1 MTLKTFNLPDVGEG
15 LTEAEIVQ
23 WKVAPGA
30 TVAIN
35 DIICE
40 IETAKAL
47 VELSSPYAGT
57 VSELLVDEGETIEV
71 GTPIIA
77 VEDAAST
84 SGGGSDDGA
93 GTAGRGTAGADGTG
107 TGDDGARQADRTEQ
121 QTAPTGDATRQDGTS
136 VPTGDAPIPVPEM
149 PGELAGAHDDAGR
162 AAVAPGA
169 APEAPPGPL
178 VGTGPKAD
186 PVKRRPRK
194 PAAPAAGV
202 YGTTAPTAAR
212 VLPTGA
218 EAQAA
223 GLDGQSPSGVSA
235 PAAPTAPAPAAAP
248 SGPRPTALPGGEAAL
263 RVNPL
268 NQLIN
273 RVLAKPPVRK
283 AARDLGID
291 LADVPATGS
300 AGEVTK
306 QDLISYQSQRDA
318 EQDGADS
325 FWSDRKLLGGGRIER
340 IPVKGV
346 RKATA
351 KAMVQSAFT
360 APHVSIFVDVDASR
374 TMEFVKRLKASRDFE
389 GIKLSPLLILAK
401 AVVWAAARNPSV
413 NATWTDDEI
422 LVKHF
427 MNLGIAA
434 ATPRGLMVPNI
445 KDAQD
450 LSLKELALALNE
462 LATTA
467 RAGRTP
473 PAQMQGGTLTITNIG
488 ALGIDTGTPII
499 NPGEVAIVA
508 FGTIKQKPWVL
519 DGEVIPRWIT
529 TLGGS
534 FDHRV
539 VDGDLSARFMAD
551 VASILEEPALLLD

>member
-1 MTLKTFNLPDVGEG
+1 MTLNTFNLPDVGEG

-23 WKVAPGA
+23 WKVQPGSV
-30 TVAIN
+30 VAIN
-35 DIICE
+35 DIIVE
-40 IETAKAL
+40 IETAKSL
-47 VELSSPYAGT
+47 VELSSPYAG
-57 VSELLVDEGETIEV
+57 VVAELLATEGETIDV
-71 GTPIIA
+71 GSPIIS
-77 VEDAAST
+77 V
-84 SGGGSDDGA
+84 
-93 GTAGRGTAGADGTG
+93 ADG
-107 TGDDGARQADRTEQ
+107 DD
-121 QTAPTGDATRQDGTS
+121 
-136 VPTGDAPIPVPEM
+136 DAPAPQM
-149 PGELAGAHDDAGR
+149 PGELSTPPATTHPSAATDASATSGFGSDSGQHAGAQE
-162 AAVAPGA
+162 P
-169 APEAPPGPL
+169 PEAGPL

-186 PVKRRPRK
+186 AVKRRPRRADAE
-194 PAAPAAGV
+194 PMQ
-202 YGTTAPTAAR
+202 APT
-212 VLPTGA
+212 P
-218 EAQAA
+218 Q
-223 GLDGQSPSGVSA
+223 SA
-235 PAAPTAPAPAAAP
+235 PPADGAQPA
-248 SGPRPTALPGGEAAL
+248 
-263 RVNPL
+263 
-268 NQLIN
+268 N

-283 AARDLGID
+283 AARDLGIN
-291 LADVPATGS
+291 LSDVEGTGRS
-300 AGEVTK
+300 GEVTK
-306 QDLISYQSQRDA
+306 RDLMSYQAQRDA
-318 EQDGADS
+318 EQDGANT
-325 FWSDRKLLGGGRIER
+325 FWEATQKPQDQRIER
-340 IPVKGV
+340 VPVRGV

-351 KAMVQSAFT
+351 KAMVDSAFS

-389 GIKLSPLLILAK
+389 GIKVSPLLILCK
-401 AVVWAAARNPSV
+401 AVIWAAARNPSV
-413 NATWTDDEI
+413 NATWAGDEI

-450 LSLKELALALNE
+450 LTLKELAIALNE

-467 RAGRTP
+467 RAGKTQ
-473 PAQMQGGTLTITNIG
+473 PAQMQGGSLTVTNIG

>member
-1 MTLKTFNLPDVGEG
+1 MTPHTFRLPDVGEG

-23 WKVAPGA
+23 WKVQPGD
-30 TVAIN
+30 TVAVN
-35 DIICE
+35 DIIVE
-40 IETAKAL
+40 IETAKSL
-47 VELSSPYAGT
+47 VELPSPFAGV
-57 VSELLVDEGETIEV
+57 VSALLVDEGETVEV
-71 GTPIIA
+71 GTPIFA
-77 VEDAAST
+77 VGNT
-84 SGGGSDDGA
+84 SDEKPEPEPEPEPERGSGPDSEA
-93 GTAGRGTAGADGTG
+93 GTL
-107 TGDDGARQADRTEQ
+107 
-121 QTAPTGDATRQDGTS
+121 
-136 VPTGDAPIPVPEM
+136 IPAPEM
-149 PGELAGAHDDAGR
+149 PGEFSTPPSATGGSAGR
-162 AAVAPGA
+162 GDGPTGSEQAV
-169 APEAPPGPL
+169 PGPL
-178 VGTGPKAD
+178 VGAGPKAD
-186 PVKRRPRK
+186 AARRRPRK
-194 PAAPAAGV
+194 PVAPPA
-202 YGTTAPTAAR
+202 
-212 VLPTGA
+212 
-218 EAQAA
+218 
-223 GLDGQSPSGVSA
+223 SPQEP
-235 PAAPTAPAPAAAP
+235 PAV
-248 SGPRPTALPGGEAAL
+248 PRPDPTHQL
-263 RVNPL
+263 VN
-268 NQLIN
+268 
-273 RVLAKPPVRK
+273 RALAKPPVRK
-283 AARDLGID
+283 AARDLGIN
-291 LADVPATGS
+291 LADVPATGMS
-300 AGEVTK
+300 GEVTK
-306 QDLISYQSQRDA
+306 QDLMSYQSQRDA
-318 EQDGADS
+318 EQDGADT
-325 FWSDRKLLGGGRIER
+325 FWDGRKKFGADRIER
-340 IPVKGV
+340 VPVKGV

-351 KAMVQSAFT
+351 KAMVHSAFS

-374 TMEFVKRLKASRDFE
+374 TMEFVKRLKVSRDFE
-389 GIKLSPLLILAK
+389 GIKVSPLLILAK
-401 AVVWAAARNPSV
+401 AVIWAAARNPSV

-427 MNLGIAA
+427 LNLGIAA

-467 RAGRTP
+467 RAGRTQ

>member
-1 MTLKTFNLPDVGEG
+1 MTLNTFNLPDVGEG

-23 WKVAPGA
+23 WRVAAGA

-40 IETAKAL
+40 IETAKSL

-57 VSELLVDEGETIEV
+57 VAELLVAEGETIEV
-71 GTPIIA
+71 GTPIIS
-77 VEDAAST
+77 VEDSASGPELSAGAA
-84 SGGGSDDGA
+84 DGA
-93 GTAGRGTAGADGTG
+93 
-107 TGDDGARQADRTEQ
+107 
-121 QTAPTGDATRQDGTS
+121 
-136 VPTGDAPIPVPEM
+136 VPVPDM
-149 PGELAGAHDDAGR
+149 PGEMATPQADE
-162 AAVAPGA
+162 AARPGA
-169 APEAPPGPL
+169 QAPEPTPGPL

-186 PVKRRPRK
+186 AVKRRLRKAPAVPPVSSASVPPRPTSEPSVDPAPSAPVGTPSSPGAVP
-194 PAAPAAGV
+194 PAAPA
-202 YGTTAPTAAR
+202 
-212 VLPTGA
+212 
-218 EAQAA
+218 
-223 GLDGQSPSGVSA
+223 PS
-235 PAAPTAPAPAAAP
+235 
-248 SGPRPTALPGGEAAL
+248 RP
-263 RVNPL
+263 NPL

-283 AARDLGID
+283 AARDLGIN

-306 QDLISYQSQRDA
+306 QDLMSYQAQRDA
-318 EQDGADS
+318 EKDGADS
-325 FWSDRKLLGGGRIER
+325 FWAARSLLGGGRVER

-351 KAMVQSAFT
+351 RAMVQSAFT

-389 GIKLSPLLILAK
+389 GIKVSPLLILAK
-401 AVVWAAARNPSV
+401 AVIWAAARNPSV
-413 NATWTDDEI
+413 NASWAEDEI
-422 LVKHF
+422 HVKHF

-445 KDAQD
+445 KDAQN

-467 RAGRTP
+467 RAGKTQ
-473 PAQMQGGTLTITNIG
+473 PAQMQGGTLTVTNIG

>member
-1 MTLKTFNLPDVGEG
+1 VQGGVDHLPPAQAHVPDGE
-15 LTEAEIVQ
+15 L
-23 WKVAPGA
+23 
-30 TVAIN
+30 
-35 DIICE
+35 
-40 IETAKAL
+40 
-47 VELSSPYAGT
+47 
-57 VSELLVDEGETIEV
+57 
-71 GTPIIA
+71 
-77 VEDAAST
+77 
-84 SGGGSDDGA
+84 
-93 GTAGRGTAGADGTG
+93 
-107 TGDDGARQADRTEQ
+107 
-121 QTAPTGDATRQDGTS
+121 
-136 VPTGDAPIPVPEM
+136 PVPGM
-149 PGELAGAHDDAGR
+149 PGELGGLEAGHPAGPGDDASEPP
-162 AAVAPGA
+162 AA
-169 APEAPPGPL
+169 APEAAPGPL

-186 PVKRRPRK
+186 AVKRRPRK
-194 PAAPAAGV
+194 APAAGA
-202 YGTTAPTAAR
+202 GPELPSPAAN
-212 VLPTGA
+212 PPA
-218 EAQAA
+218 NPPA
-223 GLDGQSPSGVSA
+223 GA
-235 PAAPTAPAPAAAP
+235 PAAQPVEADTP
-248 SGPRPTALPGGEAAL
+248 SRS
-263 RVNPL
+263 NPL

-283 AARDLGID
+283 AARDLGIN

-306 QDLISYQSQRDA
+306 QDLMSYQSQRDA

-325 FWSDRKLLGGGRIER
+325 FWADRKLLGGGRIER

-389 GIKLSPLLILAK
+389 GIRVSPLLILSK
-401 AVVWAAARNPSV
+401 AVIWAAARNPSV
-413 NATWTDDEI
+413 NATWAEDEI
-422 LVKHF
+422 HVKHF

-450 LSLKELALALNE
+450 LSLKELALALND

-467 RAGRTP
+467 RAGKTQ

>member
-1 MTLKTFNLPDVGEG
+1 MTVKKFNLPDVGEG
-15 LTEAEIVQ
+15 LTEAEIVS
-23 WKVAPGA
+23 WKVKPGDA
-30 TVAIN
+30 VAIN
-35 DIICE
+35 DVICE
-40 IETAKAL
+40 IETAKSL
-47 VELSSPYAGT
+47 VELPSPYAGT
-57 VSELLVDEGETIEV
+57 VSELLVAEGITVEV
-71 GTPIIA
+71 GTPIIGI
-77 VEDAAST
+77 S
-84 SGGGSDDGA
+84 DGA
-93 GTAGRGTAGADGTG
+93 AEAAGGAP
-107 TGDDGARQADRTEQ
+107 
-121 QTAPTGDATRQDGTS
+121 APAAPAVVEPSAPSAAEPPMYGKLPEDTPDAGTS
-136 VPTGDAPIPVPEM
+136 
-149 PGELAGAHDDAGR
+149 DAGP
-162 AAVAPGA
+162 AG
-169 APEAPPGPL
+169 GPL
-178 VGTGPKAD
+178 VGSGPKAD
-186 PVKRRPRK
+186 AIKRRPRRNA
-194 PAAPAAGV
+194 PSVAAP
-202 YGTTAPTAAR
+202 
-212 VLPTGA
+212 
-218 EAQAA
+218 
-223 GLDGQSPSGVSA
+223 SA
-235 PAAPTAPAPAAAP
+235 AAPSAAAQPAPAAAP
-248 SGPRPTALPGGEAAL
+248 VQAPAAAPARPVSVQPAPAQPAAPAAATEDAPQAATAGLGGALGATVSGI
-263 RVNPL
+263 VS
-268 NQLIN
+268 

-283 AARDLGID
+283 IARDLGID
-291 LADVPATGS
+291 LADVVATG
-300 AGEVTK
+300 ARGEVTRE
-306 QDLISYQSQRDA
+306 DLVSYQAQRDA
-318 EQDGADS
+318 ELDQADS
-325 FWSDRKLLGGGRIER
+325 FWGASRKPQDQRVER

-351 KAMVQSAFT
+351 KAMVESAFT

-389 GIKLSPLLILAK
+389 GIKVSPLLILAK
-401 AVVWAAARNPSV
+401 AVIWAAARNPSV
-413 NATWTDDEI
+413 NASWVEDADGKGGAEI
-422 LVKHF
+422 QVKHF

-467 RAGRTP
+467 RAGKTQ

-551 VASILEEPALLLD
+551 VAAILEEPALLLD